1 MNRKL
6 YHQAIIDKSDT
17 VVMSASTLMA
27 SLEAL
32 AKALEQQS
40 FQGQFTDQWGWQGT
54 PFAAADLAAM
64 SRQIAEDIRVVDWSK
79 VSESARMRFAD
90 LASRVDKAKNAIV
103 PSMHGGYMSLDAIMN
118 TLVGVDLLLRGFV
131 SEDVVHATLKPATTL
146 GRRVKLANEQLDS
159 AVARIDGLEKTTDRI
174 LRATEAAEKLDVT
187 TDELD
192 QAVKFVGNAKE
203 SVIKYQIAAEAAV
216 KEAASINAALRAQG
230 DSAES
235 IMKKI
240 NLAYGAATT
249 IGLAKSFDDKA
260 KELNK
265 SMGLWVI
272 VLVGAL
278 LMGVLVG
285 QDRFPQL
292 MSALAGKPDWGV
304 VVMYMTI
311 SALSLGPGVWL
322 AWIATK
328 QIGQRFRLAE
338 DYGYKASLAKAYE
351 GYRNE
356 AEGLDPI
363 FSAQLF
369 AVALGRLEEL
379 PLRTIAKDVS
389 GSPLNDLLQSR
400 QFKEHMEKVPGFQG
414 IMIGLLRRVM
424 PQGAVDK
431 WMKENPMKKSDD
443 PGQD

>member
-1 MNRKL
+1 
-6 YHQAIIDKSDT
+6 
-17 VVMSASTLMA
+17 MSASMLTA
-27 SLEAL
+27 SLESL
-32 AKALEQQS
+32 AKALEQQG
-40 FQGQFTDQWGWQGT
+40 FQAQFTDQWGWQGA
-54 PFAAADLAAM
+54 PFSAADLAAM
-64 SRQIAEDIRVVDWSK
+64 SRQIAEDIRVVDWAK
-79 VSESARMRFAD
+79 APAFAIPRFVD
-90 LASRVDKAKNAIV
+90 LASRVEKARNAIV
-103 PSMHGGYMSLDAIMN
+103 PSLNGGYMSLDAIMN
-118 TLVGVDLLLRGFV
+118 TLVGVDLLVRGLV
-131 SEDVVHATLKPATTL
+131 SEDVVHATLKPASAL

-159 AVARIDGLEKTTDRI
+159 ALARIDGLDKTTDRI

-192 QAVKFVGNAKE
+192 QAVRFVSATKE
-203 SVIKYQIAAEAAV
+203 SVLKSQLTAEAAV
-216 KEAASINAALRAQG
+216 NEASTISAALRAHEQSA
-230 DSAES
+230 DS
-235 IMKKI
+235 IIKKI

-260 KELNK
+260 KDLNK
-265 SMGLWVI
+265 SMGVWVI
-272 VLVGAL
+272 VLIGAL
-278 LMGVLVG
+278 LLGVLVG

-292 MSALAGKPDWGV
+292 MKALEGKPDWGV

-356 AEGLDPI
+356 AENLDPI
-363 FSAQLF
+363 FTAQLF
-369 AVALGRLEEL
+369 AIALGRLEEL

-400 QFKEHMEKVPGFQG
+400 NFKEQMDKVPGFQG
-414 IMIGLLRRVM
+414 VMIGLLQRVL
-424 PQGAVDK
+424 PQSAIDK
-431 WMKENPMKKSDD
+431 WLKDSPIKKPED
-443 PGQD
+443 PD